1 MSQAWWL
8 TPNEKRM
15 AMNYGEEENSDI
27 LNDYYIPAN
36 LIPVKDN
43 DVSDMEMD
51 NEIDVEKL
59 LKSKV
64 PGMTDVFTTRRE
76 AEARARELGGSG
88 SHAHTFDG
96 REVYAF

>member
-1 MSQAWWL
+1 
-8 TPNEKRM
+8 M

-51 NEIDVEKL
+51 VQIDENFK
-59 LKSKV
+59 K
-64 PGMTDVFTTRRE
+64 
-76 AEARARELGGSG
+76 
-88 SHAHTFDG
+88 
-96 REVYAF
+96 